1 MRLDYV
7 LHKEQRHYPQKNLVD
22 IFQTYGHSWVTIWK
36 NEERPK
42 TRSTNQP
49 QPQTQPLHAS
59 QHALPDITNQFA
71 CNWHYKKK

>member
-42 TRSTNQP
+42 TRSTNANP
-49 QPQTQPLHAS
+49 NPEP
-59 QHALPDITNQFA
+59 N
-71 CNWHYKKK
+71 HYTLVNMRFRI